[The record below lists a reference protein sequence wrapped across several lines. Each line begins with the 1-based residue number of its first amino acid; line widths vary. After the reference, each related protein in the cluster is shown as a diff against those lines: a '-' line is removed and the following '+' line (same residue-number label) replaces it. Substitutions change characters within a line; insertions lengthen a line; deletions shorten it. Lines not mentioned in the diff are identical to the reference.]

1 MKRKDAI
8 LDKVKD
14 AIVRL
19 KKGREKLTIKK
30 IAEKAK
36 IARKT
41 IYNRPELKQLCN
53 QAIHIQQIT
62 QKGRVEIKKP
72 VLRVST
78 SYQLL
83 EERYNNLK
91 KQIYKQVLENKK
103 LLYNNKELVLEKEQ
117 HKSKIV
123 MLEERIERLNR
134 DKLRPIK

>member
-1 MKRKDAI
+1 MKRKDAV

-41 IYNRPELKQLCN
+41 IYNRPELKQLCD

-62 QKGRVEIKKP
+62 QNGGEEIKNP

-83 EERYNNLK
+83 EKRYNNLK
-91 KQIYKQVLENKK
+91 KQMDKQVLENKK
-103 LLYNNKELVLEKEQ
+103 LLNNNKELVLEKEQ

-123 MLEERIERLNR
+123 MLEERIERLTR
-134 DKLRPIK
+134 DKVRPIK